1 MTNNVTETKLE
12 RVELHAHTKMSGF
25 DSVIDTKELI
35 ETALKMG
42 HKAVAITDH
51 GCVYALPEA
60 AHILERLARK
70 PEYKE
75 VAEEFKIIYGC
86 EGYLVNDDNL
96 IDENGNPVISET
108 EYTEEIKNRA
118 YTHVTLLCRNETGR
132 KNLYRLVSESYIK
145 YFGKGRPRMPKSLLN
160 KYREGLLLGSACDM
174 GELFKALLCGKS
186 REETERIA
194 GFYDYLEIQPV
205 ENYAGAYI
213 QNDAYSEIKTK
224 EDLWKLNIAITEI
237 AEKQNKLCIAASDA
251 HFIEP
256 ADERYRKIARYISAV
271 RRNAVAD
278 YKESDDALFFRT
290 TDEMVQSLKEHM
302 DEEKAFT
309 IAVTNT
315 IKISDMIEYISPVRK
330 DRCHPVIENA
340 DAELRKICYKKAET
354 IYGSPLPE
362 KVSSRLDNELGMI
375 AEHEYSYLY
384 LINSRICKKAGDAG
398 YHVGTRGSA
407 GSSLAAYMAGITE
420 INPLPPHY
428 YCKACHYTDFNS
440 EEVKAAEEKMLSGY
454 DLPDAACPICGKKLK
469 KDGHYIP
476 FETFMGP
483 DGAKS
488 PDFVFNV
495 ADEYQAEAFK
505 NLNEMFGEDRVYIPG
520 TISTLSY
527 NKALEYVKEY
537 YEYKNIPISE
547 EVADRAA
554 EKLSGMKTALG
565 RHPGRRVIL
574 PEGEEIYSFTPIQH
588 ADDGSEEAIT
598 HFRYYDIDHNLMTV
612 DLLGHS
618 DLSMIYHL
626 EKLTGEKSE
635 DWDITD
641 DSVISLFR
649 SCEALGVKA
658 SQIGTDLGTLGIPDY
673 YDGYAT
679 VILKKV
685 KPNNFSDIVKI
696 SGLAHGT
703 DVWSDNGEV
712 LIDNNET
719 EFSSLIGLRD
729 DIMLYLMQNGIEK
742 EAAFRIMESV
752 RKGRGLREDM
762 EELMEAHNIPEWYI
776 WSCKQI
782 KYLFPKAHACNYTKN
797 ALVLAYCKL
806 YHPLEFYTAF
816 LTVHSDGFDYEIMA
830 QGPEHLQGEI
840 DKNEMLDNDFE
851 IDNVGEYHE
860 ITSKLKIAKV
870 VREMYARGFEFA
882 PYDARLVDTEKFTIV
897 SGRIMPPVKTVG
909 KAN

>member
-1 MTNNVTETKLE
+1 
-12 RVELHAHTKMSGF
+12 
-25 DSVIDTKELI
+25 
-35 ETALKMG
+35 
-42 HKAVAITDH
+42 
-51 GCVYALPEA
+51 
-60 AHILERLARK
+60 
-70 PEYKE
+70 
-75 VAEEFKIIYGC
+75 
-86 EGYLVNDDNL
+86 
-96 IDENGNPVISET
+96 
-108 EYTEEIKNRA
+108 
-118 YTHVTLLCRNETGR
+118 
-132 KNLYRLVSESYIK
+132 
-145 YFGKGRPRMPKSLLN
+145 
-160 KYREGLLLGSACDM
+160 
-174 GELFKALLCGKS
+174 
-186 REETERIA
+186 
-194 GFYDYLEIQPV
+194 
-205 ENYAGAYI
+205 
-213 QNDAYSEIKTK
+213 
-224 EDLWKLNIAITEI
+224 
-237 AEKQNKLCIAASDA
+237 
-251 HFIEP
+251 
-256 ADERYRKIARYISAV
+256 
-271 RRNAVAD
+271 
-278 YKESDDALFFRT
+278 
-290 TDEMVQSLKEHM
+290 MVQRLKEHM

-330 DRCHPVIENA
+330 EIYHPVIENA
-340 DAELRKICYKKAET
+340 DAELRKKCYEKAEM
-354 IYGSPLPE
+354 IYGTPLPE
-362 KVSSRLDNELGMI
+362 KVNSRLDSELGML

-384 LINSRICKKAGDAG
+384 LINSRICKKANEAG

-407 GSSLAAYMAGITE
+407 GSSLVAYMAGITE

-428 YCKACHYTDFNS
+428 YCKNCHYTDFDS
-440 EEVKAAEEKMLSGY
+440 EEVMAAEQKMLSGY
-454 DLPDAACPICGKKLK
+454 DLSDATCPKCGKKLK
-469 KDGHYIP
+469 KDGHNIP
-476 FETFMGP
+476 FETFAGFYG
-483 DGAKS
+483 DIL
-488 PDFVFNV
+488 PDFDFNV
-495 ADEYQAEAFK
+495 ANEYQAEAFK
-505 NLNEMFGEDRVYIPG
+505 YLIEMFGENRVYIPG

-527 NKALEYVKEY
+527 GKALEYVKEY
-537 YEYKNIPISE
+537 YAYKNIRISE
-547 EVADRAA
+547 EEAEQAA
-554 EKLSGMKTALG
+554 EKLSGIKIHSG
-565 RHPGRRVIL
+565 RHPGKRIIL
-574 PEGEEIYSFTPIQH
+574 PEREDIYSFTPLQY
-588 ADDGSEEAIT
+588 ADDGSEDAIT

-626 EKLTGEKSE
+626 EKLTGEKSD

-649 SCEALGVKA
+649 SCEALGVNA

-673 YDGYAT
+673 YDGYST

-685 KPNNFSDIVKI
+685 KPRNFSDLVKI

-729 DIMLYLMQNGIEK
+729 DIMLYLMQKGLEK
-742 EAAFRIMESV
+742 GDAFRIMVSV
-752 RKGRGLREDM
+752 RKGRGLRENM

-816 LTVHSDGFDYEIMA
+816 LTIHSDGFDYEIMA
-830 QGPEHLQGEI
+830 QGPEHLQAEI

-882 PYDARLVDTEKFTIV
+882 PYDARLADTEKFTIV
-897 SGRIMPPVKTVG
+897 SGRIMPPAKFVG
-909 KAN
+909 KMD